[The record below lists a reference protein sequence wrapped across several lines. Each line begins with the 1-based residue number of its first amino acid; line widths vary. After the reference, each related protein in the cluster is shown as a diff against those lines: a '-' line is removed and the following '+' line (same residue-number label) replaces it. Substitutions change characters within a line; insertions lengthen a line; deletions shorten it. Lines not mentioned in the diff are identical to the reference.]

1 MGGGGGQESEVWVKK
16 WHFGVGVLGRFSLY
30 FRLSPKQQNR
40 NVGVGEGGGMGGI
53 KRKKWGEEMGG
64 NGGG

>member
-1 MGGGGGQESEVWVKK
+1 MKK
-16 WHFGVGVLGRFSLY
+16 WHFGVGDLGRFSLY